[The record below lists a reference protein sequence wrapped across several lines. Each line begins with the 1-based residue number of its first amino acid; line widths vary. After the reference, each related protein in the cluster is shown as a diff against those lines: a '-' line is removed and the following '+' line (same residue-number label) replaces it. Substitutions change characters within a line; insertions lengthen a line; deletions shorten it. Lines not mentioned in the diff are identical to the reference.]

1 MDWDDL
7 RTFLAI
13 ARHRTLTGAARAL
26 GVTQPT
32 MGRRLTALEERVG
45 ARLLVK
51 MPGGYAITSLGDMIL
66 ANVERIEREILAAD
80 RIVRGADVSIGGHVR
95 LTAVGS
101 TTSDIVTPA
110 LGALHRRH
118 PEISVDIVADYRNL
132 SLPRREADLALR
144 FGRFD
149 SKDIHSI
156 CVARI
161 EFGIYGTPDWAQRI
175 AEGDSRIITVLEDQD
190 YLPEAVWLRGL
201 FPDAPVS
208 FRSNSREVLQASA
221 LAGAGLAPL
230 VRFRGDATPGL
241 VRYCLDKPRLHRE
254 LWLGVHEDMRDTPR
268 LKLVIDALTAAF
280 AEAAPI
286 LNPDRL

>member
-32 MGRRLTALEERVG
+32 MGRRLTALEERAG
-45 ARLLVK
+45 AKLLVK
-51 MPGGYAITSLGDMIL
+51 TPGGYSITTLGDMIL
-66 ANVERIEREILAAD
+66 ANVERIEREIEAAD
-80 RIVRGADVSIGGHVR
+80 RIISGADVSLAGHVR
-95 LTAVGS
+95 LTAVGT

-110 LGALHRRH
+110 LGILQRRY
-118 PEISVDIVADYRNL
+118 PEISIDIIADYRNL

-144 FGRFD
+144 FGRFET
-149 SKDIHSI
+149 KDIHATK
-156 CVARI
+156 VARI
-161 EFGIYGTPDWAQRI
+161 EYGIYGTAEWADRI
-175 AEGDSRIITVLEDQD
+175 AAGEARIITLLDDQS
-190 YLPEAVWLRGL
+190 YLPEALWIREIFV
-201 FPDAPVS
+201 DAPVA

-230 VRFRGDATPGL
+230 LRFRGDATPGL
-241 VRYCLDKPRLHRE
+241 VRHCLDAPRLHRE
-254 LWLGVHEDMRDTPR
+254 LWLGVHKDLRDTPR
-268 LKLVIDALTAAF
+268 LKLVTEALIAAF

-286 LNPDRL
+286 LNPDGL